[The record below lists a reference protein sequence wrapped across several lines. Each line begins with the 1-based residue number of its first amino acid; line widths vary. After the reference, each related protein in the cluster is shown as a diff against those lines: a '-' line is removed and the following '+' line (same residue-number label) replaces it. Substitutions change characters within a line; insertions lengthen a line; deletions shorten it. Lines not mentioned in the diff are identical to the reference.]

1 MNPASARII
10 GLYEEN
16 AAAWDRLRNPGILFE
31 KAWLDR
37 FLALL
42 PPGGSI
48 LDLGCGSGEPIAAYL
63 IRSGYALT
71 GVDSS
76 PTMIAMC
83 RQRFPQSQFHV
94 ADMRTLALDHR
105 YDGILAWDSFFH
117 LSPDDQ
123 TKMFPIFARHA
134 APNAALMFTCGPEH
148 GEVCGEFAGEPL
160 YHGSLDPGEYHA
172 LLGANGFRTVANIF
186 GDPTCGD
193 HAIWLAQAQPK
204 PAPQ

>member
-1 MNPASARII
+1 MNPAAHRIV

-16 AAAWDRLRNPGILFE
+16 AAQWDRLRNPGVLFE

-37 FLALL
+37 LLALL

-48 LDLGCGSGEPIAAYL
+48 LDIGCGSGEPIAAYL
-63 IRSGYALT
+63 IRTGYALT

-76 PTMIAMC
+76 PSMIAMC
-83 RQRFPQSQFHV
+83 RERFPKNQFHV
-94 ADMRTLALDHR
+94 ADMRTLALNQR

-123 TKMFPIFARHA
+123 IKMFPIFARHA
-134 APNAALMFTCGPEH
+134 APNAALMFTCGPAH

-160 YHGSLDPGEYHA
+160 YHGSLDPDEYQV
-172 LLGANGFRTVANIF
+172 LLESNGFRTVANIF
-186 GDPTCGD
+186 GDPGCGD
-193 HAIWLAQAQPK
+193 HAIWLAQAQLVSRP
-204 PAPQ
+204 

>member
-1 MNPASARII
+1 LNPAAHRIV
-10 GLYEEN
+10 GLYEDN
-16 AAAWDRLRNPGILFE
+16 AAAWDRLRNPGSLFE
-31 KAWLDR
+31 KPWLDR

-76 PTMIAMC
+76 PSMIAMC
-83 RQRFPQSQFHV
+83 RERFPQNQFHV
-94 ADMRTLALDHR
+94 ADMRTLAIDQR
-105 YDGILAWDSFFH
+105 FDGILAWDSFFH

-123 TKMFPIFARHA
+123 TTMFPIFAQHA
-134 APNAALMFTCGPEH
+134 APGAALMFTCGPAH

-160 YHGSLDPGEYHA
+160 YHGSLDPEEYQA
-172 LLGANGFRTVANIF
+172 LLDGNGFSTVANIF
-186 GDPTCGD
+186 NDVTCGD
-193 HAIWLAQAQPK
+193 HAVWLAKSHSAL
-204 PAPQ
+204 AP